1 MQLYWERVH
10 WDGISII
17 DDVLLMFQLCAC
29 LIMTC
34 AINKNV
40 QKSKIVISAH
50 FFDCICI
57 NKKRSSS
64 YA

>member
-1 MQLYWERVH
+1 MLLYWERVH
-10 WDGISII
+10 WGGISII

-50 FFDCICI
+50 FFVCMY
-57 NKKRSSS
+57 K
-64 YA
+64 

>member
-17 DDVLLMFQLCAC
+17 DDVLLIFQLRVC

-50 FFDCICI
+50 FFDCMY
-57 NKKRSSS
+57 K
-64 YA
+64 

>member
-17 DDVLLMFQLCAC
+17 DDVLLMFQLRVC

-50 FFDCICI
+50 FFDCMYNI
-57 NKKRSSS
+57 SVQ
-64 YA
+64 